1 MSKLYVYFLIFLGN
15 KKPTSSNLLKLDLLM
30 STINHMRDPNQ
41 MLLIPITLWLG
52 FSLAFIGADYT
63 KSFVACSKGVDKV
76 GFAMICFGLTDA
88 LGSYAFGELHKL
100 LGRKACFCIGA
111 AINYITLFIMLF
123 WKVRK
128 ILLKSCV
135 M

>member
-1 MSKLYVYFLIFLGN
+1 
-15 KKPTSSNLLKLDLLM
+15 M

-88 LGSYAFGELHKL
+88 LGSYLALSYTSSMGCGRCRLANAGEFSIRCSLQ
-100 LGRKACFCIGA
+100 GQSQCSVF
-111 AINYITLFIMLF
+111 
-123 WKVRK
+123 
-128 ILLKSCV
+128 
-135 M
+135 